1 MGDTSTR
8 GVLVVGVDAQGKG
21 FGSRAHVPA
30 VQALAET
37 QLVGVCTSRE
47 ESARAVADQLTGV
60 RPFWDLD
67 TALAHP
73 AVDIVMVA
81 VRVGLHADVAT
92 RALDAG
98 KSVYC
103 EWPLGLGTEE
113 AERVAATALSRGS
126 ASAIGTQ
133 GRFSPEV
140 RAARDAISRGA
151 IGRPLSFQVSHLLPR
166 FPVDS
171 HRAWMAHQDQA
182 SGALF
187 VASAHATDTLQF
199 LLSPVA
205 SIAAVEATQFASDRY
220 ADSDVAFVWTASDT
234 VSWVARL
241 QDGCVGSAHVA
252 NTAVGGPGFSLRIL
266 GEEGQVVVLADS
278 YASFGAPSAFLV
290 GEDGAEPLAHR
301 AAEGGEEISLAASD
315 PGRNVAFALRS
326 FVAEGVAFRPS
337 FSDGVALHRLLDAVQ
352 TSSSTRSW
360 VDVDHD

>member
-1 MGDTSTR
+1 MGDASPR
-8 GVLVVGVDAQGKG
+8 GVLVVGVDAQRKG

-37 QLVGVCTSRE
+37 RLVGVCTSRE
-47 ESARAVADQLTGV
+47 ASARAVADQLGV

-67 TALAHP
+67 TALADP

-81 VRVGLHADVAT
+81 VRVGLHAEVAT

-103 EWPLGLGTEE
+103 EWPLALRTDD
-113 AERVAATALSRGS
+113 AERVAAAALSRG
-126 ASAIGTQ
+126 AATAVGTQ

-140 RAARDAISRGA
+140 QAAREAIGRGA

-187 VASAHATDTLQF
+187 VASAHATDTLHY

-205 SIAAVEATQFASDRY
+205 SIAAAEATRFPSDRY
-220 ADSDVAFVWTASDT
+220 ADTDVPFVWTASDT

-241 QDGCVGSAHVA
+241 R
-252 NTAVGGPGFSLRIL
+252 TAVSAART
-266 GEEGQVVVLADS
+266 S
-278 YASFGAPSAFLV
+278 RTRRSGAPASRSVSSAKRGRSSSSPTRTPRSGRRAPSLW
-290 GEDGAEPLAHR
+290 ARTAREPLAPR
-301 AAEGGEEISLAASD
+301 AAAGDEEVPLAPSD
-315 PGRNVAFALRS
+315 PGRNIAFALRR
-326 FVAEGVAFRPS
+326 FVAEGAAFRPS
-337 FSDGVALHRLLDAVQ
+337 FADGVALHRLLDAVQ
-352 TSSSTRSW
+352 TSSATRSW
-360 VDVDHD
+360 VDVDDG